1 MDLFPFFYHP
11 FVYINPKGCVL
22 MKLTFLGG
30 NQNVTGS
37 SSLFEIDGIKIMI
50 DSGLMQG
57 QGGLKEFSKIHNFN
71 TREFEFD
78 ISELN
83 YLFLTHS
90 HIDHIG
96 RSPLVYK
103 HNPQVKIVSTEATA
117 SLARLNLQDSA
128 YLNKLECERWNKKVK
143 SNLFTPIYTSE
154 DANAVAPNIRCY
166 DYDTEIKLTDRVS
179 AYLRPNGHIIGS
191 CAIEIVYK
199 DEFHKKSFLF
209 TGDTSGLSSRIPF
222 TKPANKIG
230 EIDYIISESTYGNR
244 LHDKIDF
251 KKELLKTLRE
261 TKRNVLMP
269 VFAIHKSTVILQF
282 LYELFEEY
290 PELNDYEIYLDS
302 PMSIQ
307 SHKVISET
315 SEYWGEKWNDDLF
328 GWEKVN
334 FVKDFSESQTI
345 ATKNRAIILSASGM
359 LQGGRILTSHLPKI
373 LSQKDS
379 CIIFTGFA
387 CEGSLAN
394 KLLNCNQKT
403 ININGKPVPIKSD
416 IKMIQFSGH
425 ADKNSLIEYLKTS
438 NKKKLKKV
446 FLVHGDEESQIEL
459 KKELNRHLDGVDI
472 EIPEYKQTIKI

>member
-1 MDLFPFFYHP
+1 
-11 FVYINPKGCVL
+11 

-37 SSLFEIDGIKIMI
+37 STLFEIDGLKILI
-50 DSGLMQG
+50 DAGIMQG
-57 QGGLKEFSKIHNFN
+57 QGGLREFTNIHRFN
-71 TREFEFD
+71 TRDFEFD
-78 ISELN
+78 VTELD

-103 HNPQVKIVSTEATA
+103 NNPNVKIISTAATA
-117 SLARLNLQDSA
+117 NLARLNLQDSA
-128 YLNKLECERWNKKVK
+128 YLNKLECDRWNKKVK
-143 SNLFTPIYTSE
+143 SNMFKPIYTME
-154 DANAVAPNIRCY
+154 VANSVASNIRCY
-166 DYDTEIKLTDRVS
+166 DYNTKIVLSDKVS

-199 DEFHKKSFLF
+199 DEYHTKSFLF
-209 TGDTSGLSSRIPF
+209 TGDTSGLTSRIPF

-230 EIDYIISESTYGNR
+230 EIDYIITESTYGNR

-251 KKELLKTLRE
+251 KAELLKTLRS

-282 LYELFEEY
+282 LYELFQEN
-290 PELNDYEIYLDS
+290 PELDEYEIYLDS
-302 PMSIQ
+302 PMATQ
-307 SHKVISET
+307 SHQIISD
-315 SEYWGEKWNDDLF
+315 SKEYWGDKWNDNLF
-328 GWEKVN
+328 KWDKVN
-334 FVKDFSESQTI
+334 FVKDFSESQI
-345 ATKNRAIILSASGM
+345 ISTKNRAIILSASGM
-359 LQGGRILTSHLPKI
+359 LQGGRIVTSHLPKI

-379 CIIFTGFA
+379 AIIFTGFA

-403 ININGKPVPIKSD
+403 VSINGRPTPIRSD

-425 ADKNSLIEYLKTS
+425 ADKNGLVEYIKTS
-438 NKKKLKKV
+438 DKRKLKKV
-446 FLVHGDEESQIEL
+446 FLVHGDKNSQSEL
-459 KKELNRHLDGVDI
+459 KNELNRHLDNVEI
-472 EIPEYKQTIKI
+472 IIPEYGQTIKI